1 MAELGV
7 PSGVVTAEAALKLNG
22 EPQPRLNSG
31 LLSLIVEETTE
42 GLYRCE
48 ARFGNWGSVGSG
60 LDFIY
65 FDRELLDFGK
75 ELAVTM
81 GSGEAEAQVF
91 QGVISALEGQFFPGE
106 PPQLVVLAEDAAH
119 ELRLTRRSRTFEAVS
134 DADVFEQIAND
145 HGLQAEIDLPGPTHR
160 VIAQLNQSDLAFMRE
175 RAQRLAAE
183 IWIESDTLHVQGR
196 PSRRQGSN
204 ELSLQ
209 FNRGLLEFSVTAD
222 TANQYTK
229 VIASGWDVQAKESLT
244 HEATDS
250 VLGSELN
257 GDQSGASIVSAAFG
271 ERTDRLARRVPLT
284 SDEVQALAEAAFRA
298 QARRFVVGT
307 GLARGDG
314 RLRVGRAIQLQGL
327 GPLFSGA
334 YYLTEVRHLF
344 GRGPAGGYTT
354 EFVAERP
361 GLGS

>member
-7 PSGVVTAEAALKLNG
+7 PSGIVTAEAALTIEG
-22 EPQPRLNSG
+22 EAQPRLNAG

-48 ARFGNWGSVGSG
+48 ARFGNWGSGDY
-60 LDFIY
+60 LY
-65 FDRELLDFGK
+65 FDRSLLDFGK
-75 ELAVTM
+75 KLTVTM
-81 GSGEAEAQVF
+81 GSDEAEAQIF
-91 QGVISALEGQFFPGE
+91 QGVISALEGQFLPGE
-106 PPQLVVLAEDAAH
+106 PPQLVVLAEDAAQA
-119 ELRLTRRSRTFEAVS
+119 LRLTRRSRTFEEIS
-134 DADVFEQIAND
+134 DAGVFEQIANE
-145 HGLQAEIDLPGPTHR
+145 HGLQAEIDLPGPAHR

-183 IWIESDTLHVQGR
+183 IWVEGNSLYAQSRPNRQQG
-196 PSRRQGSN
+196 GD

-229 VIASGWDVQAKESLT
+229 VIASGWDVQAKESLA

-250 VLGSELN
+250 VLGNELN

-271 ERTDRLARRVPLT
+271 ERTERLARRVPLT
-284 SDEVQALAEAAFRA
+284 PDEVQALAEAAFRA

-314 RLRVGRAIQLQGL
+314 RLRVGRLVQLQGL

-334 YYLTEVRHLF
+334 YYMTEVRHIF

-361 GLGS
+361 GLGR

>member
-7 PSGVVTAEAALKLNG
+7 PSGIVTAEAALKIEG
-22 EPQPRLNSG
+22 EAQPRLNAG
-31 LLSLIVEETTE
+31 LLSLVVEETTE

-48 ARFGNWGSVGSG
+48 ARFGNWGSGDY
-60 LDFIY
+60 LY
-65 FDRELLDFGK
+65 FDRRLLDFGK
-75 ELAVTM
+75 ELTVTL
-81 GSGEAEAQVF
+81 GTDEAEAQIF
-91 QGVISALEGQFFPGE
+91 QGVISALEGQFLPGE

-119 ELRLTRRSRTFEAVS
+119 ELRLTRRSRTFEALS
-134 DADVFEQIAND
+134 DAGVFEQIAND

-183 IWIESDTLHVQGR
+183 IWVEGNTLHAQSRPNRQQG
-196 PSRRQGSN
+196 GD

-229 VIASGWDVQAKESLT
+229 VIASGWDVQAKEALA

-250 VLGSELN
+250 VLGRELN

-271 ERTDRLARRVPLT
+271 ERTERLARRVPLT
-284 SDEVQALAEAAFRA
+284 PDEVQALAEAAFLA

-314 RLRVGRAIQLQGL
+314 RLRVGRLVQMQGL

-334 YYLTEVRHLF
+334 YHLTEVRHIF

-361 GLGS
+361 GLGR